1 MMIVVGME
9 RLLMNLDL
17 HRYKIP
23 MRTPLWS
30 VPQGQIAESLES
42 FQNILT
48 YDNHKN
54 NSPLLSHKLC
64 AGLKKLG
71 KRFFRKILD

>member
-9 RLLMNLDL
+9 RLPMILDL
-17 HRYKIP
+17 HHYKIP
-23 MRTPLWS
+23 MRIPLWS

-54 NSPLLSHKLC
+54 NTSLLSPELC
-64 AGLKKLG
+64 ANFKKLW
-71 KRFFRKILD
+71 KRFLGKY

>member
-9 RLLMNLDL
+9 SLLMNLDL
-17 HRYKIP
+17 HHYKIP
-23 MRTPLWS
+23 MRIPLWS

-48 YDNHKN
+48 YDNHKKN
-54 NSPLLSHKLC
+54 TFLLSPEWRVSFK
-64 AGLKKLG
+64 KKLW
-71 KRFFRKILD
+71 KRFLGKY

>member
-9 RLLMNLDL
+9 RLPMNLDL
-17 HRYKIP
+17 HHYKIP
-23 MRTPLWS
+23 MRILLWS
-30 VPQGQIAESLES
+30 APQGQIAESLES

-54 NSPLLSHKLC
+54 NTSLLSPELC
-64 AGLKKLG
+64 VKFKKIMET
-71 KRFFRKILD
+71 FF